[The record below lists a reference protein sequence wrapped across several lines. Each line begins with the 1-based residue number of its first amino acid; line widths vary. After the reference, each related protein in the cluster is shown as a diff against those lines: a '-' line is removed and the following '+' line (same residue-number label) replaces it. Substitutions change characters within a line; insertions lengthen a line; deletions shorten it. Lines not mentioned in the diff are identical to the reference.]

1 MTSAYVDSSAILS
14 VALDQ
19 PGSAEVRRRIG
30 RFDGIYA
37 SNLAEA
43 EIRSAFAREGIDA
56 SQAERALAS
65 VAWVLPERPLSSE
78 IARVLAAGRLRGAD
92 LWHLACALYLEPD
105 PDELVFLTLD
115 RLQRDAAARLGFPV

>member
-1 MTSAYVDSSAILS
+1 MSWAYVDSSAILA
-14 VALDQ
+14 VALGE

-30 RFDGIYA
+30 RFDGVYT

-43 EIRSAFAREGIDA
+43 EIRSAFASEGIDA
-56 SQAERALAS
+56 EDAEGVFSS
-65 VAWVLPERPLSSE
+65 VAWVLPDRPLSPE
-78 IARVLAAGRLRGAD
+78 IGRALAAGRLRGAD

-115 RLQRDAAARLGFPV
+115 LPQRAAAARLGFSV

>member
-1 MTSAYVDSSAILS
+1 MSWAYVDSSAILAA
-14 VALDQ
+14 ALDQ
-19 PGSAEVRRRIG
+19 PRSAEVRRRIG

-56 SQAERALAS
+56 EVAEHALAS
-65 VAWVLPERPLSSE
+65 VAWVLPDRPLSPE
-78 IARVLAAGRLRGAD
+78 LARALEAGRLRGAD
-92 LWHLACALYLEPD
+92 LWHVACALYLEPE

-115 RLQRDAAARLGFPV
+115 LAQRAAAVRLGFAV

>member
-1 MTSAYVDSSAILS
+1 MDSSAILAA
-14 VALDQ
+14 ALDQ
-19 PGSAEVRRRIG
+19 PRSAEVRRRIG

-56 SQAERALAS
+56 EVAEHALAS
-65 VAWVLPERPLSSE
+65 VAWVLPDRPLSPE
-78 IARVLAAGRLRGAD
+78 LARALEAGRLRGAD
-92 LWHLACALYLEPD
+92 LWHVACALYLEPE

-115 RLQRDAAARLGFPV
+115 LAQRAAAVRLGFAV